1 MAEKEQGQ
9 QARNTTQSPRAH
21 EHLPALNG
29 EKQHVRECVRSSGE
43 AVAALGAT
51 ALQHSATGAGA
62 HAIAEPVLLLTTTS
76 IGLECALHDLDLT
89 RFDFTC

>member
-43 AVAALGAT
+43 AVAALGAAVFENFT
-51 ALQHSATGAGA
+51 TCTSA
-62 HAIAEPVLLLTTTS
+62 HAVAKTVLFGATT
-76 IGLECALHDLDLT
+76 IVWLEGTLHGS
-89 RFDFTC
+89 RIFRMM

>member
-1 MAEKEQGQ
+1 MGRGSQNTRANPNALFFLPPACGQ
-9 QARNTTQSPRAH
+9 R
-21 EHLPALNG
+21 LC
-29 EKQHVRECVRSSGE
+29 VRECGRSSGE